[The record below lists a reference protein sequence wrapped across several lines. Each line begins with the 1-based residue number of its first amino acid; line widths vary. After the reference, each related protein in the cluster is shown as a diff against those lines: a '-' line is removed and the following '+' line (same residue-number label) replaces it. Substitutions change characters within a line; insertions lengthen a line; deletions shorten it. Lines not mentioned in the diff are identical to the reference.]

1 MMMVINYAT
10 TAPRVLIACIYNAHT
25 TISVVVVSLPY
36 TLTHT
41 HSLSETHRK
50 RITWSVTNFIGPAA
64 LSCYKHCSLMLMNLY
79 SQSPDFLAIKRKKK
93 KV

>member
-1 MMMVINYAT
+1 MIVA
-10 TAPRVLIACIYNAHT
+10 
-25 TISVVVVSLPY
+25 LPY

-41 HSLSETHRK
+41 RSLSETHRK
-50 RITWSVTNFIGPAA
+50 RITWSVTNFIGLAA

-93 KV
+93 FEITLESQSDDSLKLILPKLASCEG